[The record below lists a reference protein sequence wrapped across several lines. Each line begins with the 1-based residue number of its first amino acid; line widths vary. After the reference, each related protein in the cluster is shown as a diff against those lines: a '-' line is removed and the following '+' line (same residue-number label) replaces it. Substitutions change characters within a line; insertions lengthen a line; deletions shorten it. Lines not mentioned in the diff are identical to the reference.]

1 MSGCSNP
8 PLLICPNLICS
19 LGTAGVNILFAISI
33 CVRRKKKKTAELRHQ
48 HRAACVLGWL
58 IRMSDFCQRSYQL
71 NFRFVFLAAR
81 VRQPRCLFYYSS
93 VSACRSPSL
102 RSTLDNILRLRRED
116 WPRWKFLLE
125 ISTIPAAYGHMLK
138 LHLSHHSHSTLSS
151 IKLPTPP
158 TLEEGSKHDCN
169 YNQTHTLCSV
179 ACCPSLNA
187 RVPTRRRLHPFSAC
201 PRLILWCS
209 ISTTQ

>member
-1 MSGCSNP
+1 MSTYFLPFPFVCGE
-8 PLLICPNLICS
+8 
-19 LGTAGVNILFAISI
+19 
-33 CVRRKKKKTAELRHQ
+33 KKIAELHHQ
-48 HRAACVLGWL
+48 RRAACILGWL

-93 VSACRSPSL
+93 VSACRPPSL

-151 IKLPTPP
+151 IKPPTPAASP
-158 TLEEGSKHDCN
+158 HPLTLEDGSKHDCN

-187 RVPTRRRLHPFSAC
+187 RVPPCRRLHPFSAW
-201 PRLILWCS
+201 PRLIFWCS
-209 ISTTQ
+209 ILTTQ